1 MMALFKK
8 SALKK
13 SSAKPK
19 AETEPDAAPVA
30 AVADIILADI
40 AMRAAETMLRRGVD
54 RVLPGSGPVKNIGG
68 GMGSGIAAR
77 LIKIAALRIATRSVP
92 GAIAVGGALIAKSL
106 YDRRRAKAAKAVK
119 E

>member
-1 MMALFKK
+1 MALFKK
-8 SALKK
+8 SA
-13 SSAKPK
+13 PK
-19 AETEPDAAPVA
+19 AKAEAEPEATPVA

-40 AMRAAETMLRRGVD
+40 AMRAGETMLRRGVE
-54 RVLPGSGPVKNIGG
+54 RVLPGNGPLKNVAGGIGG
-68 GMGSGIAAR
+68 GIAAR

-106 YDRRRAKAAKAVK
+106 YDRRQTRRAKAPK